1 MYETLIRLE
10 DNWDIDLLKKASE
23 LTFTSYN
30 EGIITYDDKDYI
42 EVSWL
47 FGYINELVD
56 LAERLNKEIEEKDKD
71 LHRLT
76 RGEDEYYDD

>member
-1 MYETLIRLE
+1 MYETLVRLE

-23 LTFTSYN
+23 LTMTNYK

-42 EVSWL
+42 KVSEL

-56 LAERLNKEIEEKDKD
+56 QVERLDKEIKE
-71 LHRLT
+71 LT
-76 RGEDEYYDD
+76 YYD